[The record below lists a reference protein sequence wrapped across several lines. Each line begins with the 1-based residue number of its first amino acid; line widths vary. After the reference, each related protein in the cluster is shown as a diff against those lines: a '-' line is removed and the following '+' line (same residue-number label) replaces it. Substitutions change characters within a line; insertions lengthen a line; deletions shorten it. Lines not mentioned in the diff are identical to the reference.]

1 MKKKTLKTISVLL
14 GAVSA
19 AFALT
24 AVFLIFADAVS
35 TTVLKKDYTYTG
47 AQVVFGYALGTGALK
62 TWVFHFNILA
72 FIAYFLPLAGG
83 ALAFF
88 AKSKG
93 MCAAAFLCFVV
104 SAVLLFLMPELSTL
118 FIGDQLTGD
127 SEALVFALNV
137 GAILAGVFSALGG
150 ILAIAKNFFLPA
162 NKK

>member
-1 MKKKTLKTISVLL
+1 
-14 GAVSA
+14 
-19 AFALT
+19 
-24 AVFLIFADAVS
+24 
-35 TTVLKKDYTYTG
+35 
-47 AQVVFGYALGTGALK
+47 
-62 TWVFHFNILA
+62 
-72 FIAYFLPLAGG
+72 
-83 ALAFF
+83 
-88 AKSKG
+88 